1 MGLTS
6 IVAQAEMNMRM
17 NAMQKRIAEFEAK
30 LAQATGVALQATLRA
45 NAAEKIQQGA
55 NLTRPEA
62 AAYLG
67 VSTRKLQRMETAGH
81 IRRCPK
87 MGSSV
92 LFAARDV
99 QRIASATGKE
109 R

>member
-1 MGLTS
+1 MRSSSNLVQIIT
-6 IVAQAEMNMRM
+6 NMRL
-17 NAMQKRIAEFEAK
+17 AALERSRVEPGAK
-30 LAQATGVALQATLRA
+30 SSRTTGVVPEATLRA

-67 VSTRKLQRMETAGH
+67 VSARKLQRMEAADH